1 MDVTR
6 RIGVIE
12 DPRFQTHTG
21 PEGHPEAPARLLA
34 VGQALSD
41 WEQRS
46 PGALLRIKPRFASDD
61 EILRIH
67 TPDHLR
73 KIEAAVARA
82 PTRLDADTFV
92 SAESLDVARLAAGSC
107 VELATKI
114 ALGELDTGFAALR
127 PPGHHAEA
135 DHAMGFCLFN
145 SVAVAARALQQACGI
160 EKILIID
167 WDVHHGNGSQHSFY
181 DDPSVLYLSTH
192 QFPFYPG
199 TGAAGETGID
209 RGRGTTVNIPMPP
222 GCGDYE
228 YIGVLTRL
236 FAPIAREFDPDFI
249 LVSCGFDAHEADPL
263 GSMEI
268 TAAGFRKLTQITQ
281 EVAKTVCGGRIAYF
295 LEGGYSAQGL
305 LEGTAAVLDGM
316 AASEL
321 EPAENVDP
329 AMPPEGSNL
338 HQLVSLVSQVHSGT
352 YASLN
357 PRRSVHA

>member
-12 DPRFQTHTG
+12 DPRFQNHTA

-34 VGQALSD
+34 VGDALSA

-46 PGALLRIKPRFASDD
+46 PGTLLRIKPRLASDD
-61 EILRIH
+61 EILSVH
-67 TPDHLR
+67 TRDHLR
-73 KIEAAVARA
+73 KVEAAVARA

-92 SAESLDVARLAAGSC
+92 SADSLDVARLAVGSC

-145 SVAVAARALQQACGI
+145 SVAVAARALQQTCGI
-160 EKILIID
+160 EKVLIID
-167 WDVHHGNGSQHSFY
+167 WDVHHGNGSQHSFE

-199 TGAAGETGID
+199 TGAAGEAGID

-236 FAPIAREFDPDFI
+236 FAPIAREFDPDFM
-249 LVSCGFDAHEADPL
+249 LVSCGFDAHHADPL

-268 TAAGFRKLTQITQ
+268 TAAGFLSMTQITQ
-281 EVAKTVCGGRIAYF
+281 EVAATVCGGRIAYF
-295 LEGGYSAQGL
+295 LEGGYSPQGL
-305 LEGTAAVLDGM
+305 AEGTAAVLDGM
-316 AASEL
+316 AASDL
-321 EPAENVDP
+321 ETVALGDP
-329 AMPPEGSNL
+329 ATPPEGSNL
-338 HQLVSLVSQVHSGT
+338 HQLVGLVSQVHSGT
-352 YASLN
+352 YSSLN